1 MPYFR
6 VCADL
11 PFRDKKI
18 EPGDR
23 ARVMGLWRLQK
34 QTTHTHIANLRNIFA
49 AAALPIDPNISRS
62 LYS

>member
-1 MPYFR
+1 
-6 VCADL
+6 L
-11 PFRDKKI
+11 PFRNKKI

-23 ARVMGLWRLQK
+23 ARGMGLWRLQK

-49 AAALPIDPNISRS
+49 ATALPIHPNVSRG